1 MKSTSN
7 SCSIL
12 LAKRK
17 GRKMEN
23 NNFVF
28 DSYALLCFFKKEPG
42 YDKVKALLKK
52 AEQKEVDI
60 FLSAV
65 NFAEVYYSVY
75 RLFGKEIANKIIGI
89 LYTFHI
95 SIVDVNIQLTLAAA
109 KIKANNPIA
118 LGDRF
123 AIGLTKLKNA
133 SIITGDPEYK
143 IVENEIDIIWLPYK

>member
-1 MKSTSN
+1 M
-7 SCSIL
+7 
-12 LAKRK
+12 
-17 GRKMEN
+17 
-23 NNFVF
+23 
-28 DSYALLCFFKKEPG
+28 
-42 YDKVKALLKK
+42 
-52 AEQKEVDI
+52 
-60 FLSAV
+60 

-75 RLFGKEIANKIIGI
+75 RLFGKEIANKILGI